1 MTSTHSA
8 KKKAGE
14 PRVRMS
20 QGPDAHREALIAQFS
35 TITGATPERARFYLE
50 AAAWDFA
57 MATNTF
63 FDEDSHENAEVRE
76 REPVEETGQGP
87 GQDELVPAVQD
98 PDDLPPVPQPLP
110 PAKRELGTAHSP
122 QFQSLRRVYGD
133 CSPKSVNHSSSHA
146 FACKVPVHPCSTLI
160 ASMADYQRRKREEE
174 EGRAG
179 KGKEGD
185 SQEFFAGGSE
195 HSGQMISGPPRKKVD
210 AKELA
215 SDVFAAAKSQGARNV
230 EEEEKEKVRER
241 ASAFRGVGF
250 RLGDTVEPS
259 EQIQSGPS
267 ARGPE
272 KVTHTLTFWS
282 NGFSVD
288 NGPLR
293 KGDTPEDKIF
303 LKSVS
308 KGEMPQELIR
318 SARGGEVDINIE
330 DNRNDEYVARA
341 PKLVAFSGEGHKLG
355 SIAPNLAS
363 HSLVAETTPTA
374 TPSSSA
380 SLSPPPTVPLDPAQP
395 TTSIQIRLSDGSRLV
410 AKFNPSHTVN
420 DIRQFINLSRPAMS
434 SAHYVLMTTFPNRE
448 LTDLSQ
454 SLADAKL
461 LNAVV
466 VQRMK

>member
-122 QFQSLRRVYGD
+122 QFQSLRRV
-133 CSPKSVNHSSSHA
+133 
-146 FACKVPVHPCSTLI
+146 I